1 MRHQLIDLLQA
12 LHFQFSLYGSLACLF
27 MLRAWHDHRERHHD
41 EARENWT
48 ACLVH
53 WVIAILHVGS

>member
-1 MRHQLIDLLQA
+1 MRHQLINLLQC
-12 LHFQFSLYGSLACLF
+12 LHLQFSLYGSLACLF
-27 MLRAWHDHRERHHD
+27 LIRACHDHRERNHE
-41 EARENWT
+41 EARDNWA